1 MFTVRCYFLLKLC
14 PLSSCPCGGVFD
26 HVLRVMDGVLVV
38 VGVAPSQLDE
48 TLKLVPNLAGWFWRH
63 RTRHIHIRVALR
75 NKRLSE
81 SEVKW
86 IADRDFPVSLVHVS
100 GLTFEQSLQCG
111 HLQDLGFS
119 VVSGSSHAAWV
130 GSLFWPTH
138 FEDGCVVSLDVVKA
152 SFPLALIRKVESTI
166 RHFHHLTFPGG
177 SKRRRVQQVLCSG
190 VV

>member
-1 MFTVRCYFLLKLC
+1 M
-14 PLSSCPCGGVFD
+14 FD
-26 HVLRVMDGVLVV
+26 HVLRAMDGVLVV
-38 VGVAPSQLDE
+38 VGVAPSKLEE
-48 TLKLVPNLAGWFWRH
+48 TLNLVPNLAGWFWSQ

-81 SEVKW
+81 SEDTW

-138 FEDGCVVSLDVVKA
+138 FEDGCVVSLAVVKA
-152 SFPLALIRKVESTI
+152 SFPLELIRKVESTM
-166 RHFHHLTFPGG
+166 RHFHSLTFLGER
-177 SKRRRVQQVLCSG
+177 KRRRVQQVVVQLGRCTQMGASGGELCVAFWLRSC
-190 VV
+190 